1 MNEIFNNIQEE
12 VEKEVSEKSELIN
25 TPPPITMNR
34 PCFKLPLKGLFSKE
48 NPVLPASMST
58 PREETVNKPVEFRLV
73 SLEPLP
79 KINMINIDKFYTQE
93 LDKII
98 EIDQE

>member
-1 MNEIFNNIQEE
+1 MKALFN
-12 VEKEVSEKSELIN
+12 
-25 TPPPITMNR
+25 
-34 PCFKLPLKGLFSKE
+34 KE
-48 NPVLPASMST
+48 NPVLPISMST
-58 PREETVNKPVEFRLV
+58 PREDTVNKPVEARL

>member
-1 MNEIFNNIQEE
+1 MKSLFN
-12 VEKEVSEKSELIN
+12 
-25 TPPPITMNR
+25 
-34 PCFKLPLKGLFSKE
+34 KE
-48 NPVLPASMST
+48 NPVLTINMST
-58 PREETVNKPVEFRLV
+58 PREETVNKPVKARL